1 MKRSFLQIQTTS
13 NWAQIWCGGW
23 NCELIEVYQISA
35 KSETKNVWRLGL
47 VCFGHKSGL
56 AHPPFRLD
64 LTFAGS
70 FYNLGYYIAYTYSL
84 VSLDMHGHCPYTRSQ
99 HSSAVLP
106 DEDHRAQ
113 I

>member
-35 KSETKNVWRLGL
+35 KLETKFFWRFGL

-56 AHPPFRLD
+56 AHPPYLPISFNVKSSLNRKVFKKK
-64 LTFAGS
+64 TRHTGS
-70 FYNLGYYIAYTYSL
+70 
-84 VSLDMHGHCPYTRSQ
+84 
-99 HSSAVLP
+99 
-106 DEDHRAQ
+106 
-113 I
+113 

>member
-35 KSETKNVWRLGL
+35 KLETKIFWRFGL

-56 AHPPFRLD
+56 AHPPFEKCIENNKKK
-64 LTFAGS
+64 FGS
-70 FYNLGYYIAYTYSL
+70 LGKWHLVKIGHTLSL
-84 VSLDMHGHCPYTRSQ
+84 VEAKNQ
-99 HSSAVLP
+99 KA
-106 DEDHRAQ
+106 
-113 I
+113 

>member
-35 KSETKNVWRLGL
+35 KLETKKFWRFGL

-56 AHPPFRLD
+56 AHPPLQNQEVCMFFLQI
-64 LTFAGS
+64 LSCLILFI
-70 FYNLGYYIAYTYSL
+70 F
-84 VSLDMHGHCPYTRSQ
+84 
-99 HSSAVLP
+99 VLFM
-106 DEDHRAQ
+106 
-113 I
+113 